1 MDAKMDNQSVSSFP
15 IEDKNDPADDI
26 VGASLEKSPAYLF
39 IFALGAQSFAFSMN
53 HLTKIVPARAI
64 VPALGSTE
72 SLVGAIRVFGESIPV
87 VSMRH
92 YLGLPENG
100 IDPQA
105 QILLMSIKNRMI
117 GLLVDR
123 IQTVAYQ
130 PEKSKSNH
138 DTPGTIISTPAV
150 PALLLDF
157 ENLFPD
163 DQLQRMLQGVRDV
176 SPNPGV
182 RRTFTSKPADPSP
195 ARGATPGSFT
205 AGSSGK
211 NCE

>member
-1 MDAKMDNQSVSSFP
+1 MDAKMDKESVSALP
-15 IEDKNDPADDI
+15 IRDKNDSAGDV
-26 VGASLEKSPAYLF
+26 VGTPKEKSPAYLL
-39 IFALGAQSFAFSMN
+39 IFALGAQSFAFSMRC
-53 HLTKIVPARAI
+53 LIKVVPARSI
-64 VPALGSTE
+64 VPVVGCADFFA
-72 SLVGAIRVFGESIPV
+72 GAIRVFGESIPV

-92 YLGLPENG
+92 FLGLPENG

-105 QILLMSIKNRMI
+105 QILLMRVNSSII

-123 IQTVAYQ
+123 IQSVAYQ
-130 PEKSKSNH
+130 PKKSKSHH
-138 DTPGTIISTPAV
+138 DTPGTIISTPAG

-195 ARGATPGSFT
+195 ERGATPGSFT
-205 AGSSGK
+205 AGGSGK

>member
-1 MDAKMDNQSVSSFP
+1 MDNQSVSSFP
-15 IEDKNDPADDI
+15 IEDKNDSADDI

-39 IFALGAQSFAFSMN
+39 IFALGAQSFAFSMK
-53 HLTKIVPARAI
+53 HLTKIVPARSI

-87 VSMRH
+87 VSMRQ

-123 IQTVAYQ
+123 IQTVAHQ
-130 PEKSKSNH
+130 PEKFKSNH
-138 DTPGTIISTPAV
+138 YTPGTIISTSSG
-150 PALLLDF
+150 PALMLDF

-163 DQLQRMLQGVRDV
+163 DQLQEMQQGGHDIT
-176 SPNPGV
+176 PIPGV
-182 RRTFTSKPADPSP
+182 QRTFASNPADGNSERD
-195 ARGATPGSFT
+195 AMSD
-205 AGSSGK
+205 SSASGDSQQK
-211 NCE
+211 SG